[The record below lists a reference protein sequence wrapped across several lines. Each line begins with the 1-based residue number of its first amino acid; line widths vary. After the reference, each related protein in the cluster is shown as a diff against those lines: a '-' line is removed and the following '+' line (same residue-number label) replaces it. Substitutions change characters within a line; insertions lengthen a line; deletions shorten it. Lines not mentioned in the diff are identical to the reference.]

1 MNKPSI
7 SIIVP
12 IYNVAPYVEDCIKSV
27 MRQKYDG
34 QMECILVDDCS
45 TDDSMAIVERLIAEY
60 TGPIEFR
67 ILHHTH
73 NRGLSAARNTGID
86 AAKGDYLFF
95 LDSDDEITDDCLE
108 ELAEPLKTELY
119 DVVMGNVRCYKIL
132 PSGQKERVNNH
143 LELNITEDTKL
154 TPPMVMRTISIW
166 HNMTAWNRL
175 FRKEFIA
182 DNHLR
187 FKEGIIYEDH
197 LWSFQIAC
205 LASSFF
211 VLKQITYHY
220 NLREG
225 SISSG
230 YNIQVYLKNLEI
242 ILQEMRQFVDYYQ
255 IEKYDS
261 FSAFR
266 FFFNKMMSYH
276 SSTLSDYVLNY
287 RKLRPYVKAP
297 LKHIIH
303 ENGFHIKAY
312 FHDLHY
318 MLPLCFAPYWQ
329 FIFYRKICYA
339 MSQIKKD

>member
-1 MNKPSI
+1 MDKPLI

-12 IYNVAPYVEDCIKSV
+12 VYNVAPYVDDCIKSV
-27 MRQKYDG
+27 MRQTYKGDL
-34 QMECILVDDCS
+34 ECIVVDDCG
-45 TDDSMAIVERLIAEY
+45 TDDSMSIVEKVIEDY
-60 TGPIEFR
+60 NGPITFKV
-67 ILHHTH
+67 LHHTQ
-73 NRGLSAARNTGID
+73 NRGLSAARNTGMD
-86 AAKGDYLFF
+86 AAVGDYLFF
-95 LDSDDEITDDCLE
+95 LDSDDEITEDCLDA
-108 ELAEPLKTELY
+108 LTEPLNEEWY
-119 DVVMGNVRCYKIL
+119 DVVMGNVRCYKIM
-132 PSGQKERVNNH
+132 PSGQKEIANNH
-143 LELNITEDTKL
+143 LELNIPEDTEL

-175 FRKEFIA
+175 FRKDFIA
-182 DNHLR
+182 DNRLR

-266 FFFNKMMSYH
+266 FFFNKMMRYH

-303 ENGFHIKAY
+303 ENGLQIKAY

-318 MLPLCFAPYWQ
+318 MLPLYFAPYWQ
-329 FIFYRKICYA
+329 FLFYRKICYA

>member
-1 MNKPSI
+1 MDKPSI

-12 IYNVAPYVEDCIKSV
+12 IYNVALYVEDCIKSV

-143 LELNITEDTKL
+143 LELNITEDTEL

-230 YNIQVYLKNLEI
+230 YNIQVYLKNLKI
-242 ILQEMRQFVDYYQ
+242 ILQEMRLFVDHYQ
-255 IEKYDS
+255 IEKYYT

-276 SSTLSDYVLNY
+276 STSLSDYVSNY
-287 RKLRPYVKAP
+287 WELRPFVKAP

-303 ENGFHIKAY
+303 ENGFQIKAY

-318 MLPLCFAPYWQ
+318 ILPLCIAPYWQ

-339 MSQIKKD
+339 MSQIKID